1 MFENLFY
8 RKSKVLAVILAL
20 CLVVVLVPTVFA
32 QGSDSS
38 SPYTQSPASGG
49 FVTLDE
55 DGGTLMVGT
64 ARIPQGNSEYIAVKY
79 IYSDNILL
87 NEKSVELIR
96 TELKNCGITISQEMM
111 VSDSDI
117 PANLIGKNGC
127 RAIFACGS
135 QENPTELKSYTPAK
149 TVERSFKL
157 LYPAYNFNISE
168 YASMKTLFDDSET
181 VTLSEDGTTAY
192 CSVVMDESYTEK
204 IINGKPVTILM
215 INSEYKYTLRAPK
228 ITFKEDETYVT
239 PSDMV
244 SPGDVTSSD
253 VPESTTATSEPTS
266 VTEGS
271 LTAAATV
278 PTSASTTEPSTSST
292 TTSATT
298 TSSTTVSTTS
308 TTVSSTQP
316 SLTAAATAEQ
326 TTSSK
331 KSTTST
337 SATTSTTVKSTAK
350 ISSTTS
356 NTAKSTVKTSS
367 TTKRTTT
374 SSKASTTK
382 KYVKPSVSSTTT
394 TTTSRSNP
402 VFNRTT
408 INSLS
413 SERGIVNTRRLPLN
427 IRSGPGTNYMVV
439 TVLPKGAYVTVLNTE
454 NPDWY
459 MVKTMGKV
467 VGYASSEY
475 IRIM

>member
-8 RKSKVLAVILAL
+8 RKSKLLAVIVAL

-32 QGSDSS
+32 QGSDAS
-38 SPYTQSPASGG
+38 SPYTQSPTSGG

-64 ARIPQGNSEYIAVKY
+64 ARIPQGDSRYIAVKY

-111 VSDSDI
+111 VSDSNI

-157 LYPAYNFNISE
+157 LYPGYNFNISE

-253 VPESTTATSEPTS
+253 VPESTTATSAPTI
-266 VTEGS
+266 
-271 LTAAATV
+271 
-278 PTSASTTEPSTSST
+278 ASTTEQTTSST

-298 TSSTTVSTTS
+298 TTSTTS
-308 TTVSSTQP
+308 TTVSSTRP
-316 SLTAAATAEQ
+316 SLTAAASAEQ

-331 KSTTST
+331 RSTTST
-337 SATTSTTVKSTAK
+337 SATTSTTVKST
-350 ISSTTS
+350 
-356 NTAKSTVKTSS
+356 VKTSS
-367 TTKRTTT
+367 TTSTTVKSTAKTSSTTKSTTT
-374 SSKASTTK
+374 SSKVSTTQ

-394 TTTSRSNP
+394 TTTTSRNNP
-402 VFNRTT
+402 IFNRTT

-427 IRSGPGTNYMVV
+427 IRSGPGMNYMVV
-439 TVLPKGAYVTVLNTE
+439 TVLPKGAYVTVLSTE